1 MIPLAEF
8 RAENT
13 EIKELCSL
21 LNITVDHIDFKDNA
35 IVCELMTRFTT
46 CVSDHLMH
54 EDRSVYKDLLQKHTP
69 EADKIAERFVANTIE
84 LKRVFNEYKRD
95 WCAKTHSDK
104 KHNEYAKESK
114 EIFKLV
120 CDRITFEEEKIF
132 PHFE

>member
-1 MIPLAEF
+1 MIPLNEF

-21 LNITVDHIDFKDNA
+21 LNITVEISDLQGNGV
-35 IVCELMTRFTT
+35 VCELLNRFTT
-46 CVSDHLMH
+46 RVSDHLTH
-54 EDRSVYKDLLQKHTP
+54 EDRSIYKDLLKKHTP

-84 LKRVFNEYKRD
+84 LKRVFNQYRRD
-95 WCAKTHSDK
+95 WCMK
-104 KHNEYAKESK
+104 KHSEAKHAEYAKESK

-120 CDRITFEEEKIF
+120 CDRINFEEDKIF